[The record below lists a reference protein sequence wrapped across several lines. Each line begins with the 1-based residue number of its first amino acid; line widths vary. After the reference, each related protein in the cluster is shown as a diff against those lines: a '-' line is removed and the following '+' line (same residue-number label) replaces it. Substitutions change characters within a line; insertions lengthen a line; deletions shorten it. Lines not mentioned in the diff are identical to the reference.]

1 MKKQP
6 SDPTIPDAADHQRQ
20 PIILSAPDELPP
32 VLAGQLTPQ
41 IRARTESFYAGVA
54 EMFERW
60 VARRPSPHTQRAYRR
75 DVLSFAEFRGIVWPE
90 QAAKLLLASV
100 ADVQGW
106 RDRMMAE
113 TKAPKTL
120 NRRIA
125 SLSSFYKY
133 LAGAAAELRLPIN
146 VPNPAHAQFIAR
158 ESSDPLDGTRALTAT
173 RARQLMGL
181 PAGDEVLG
189 FRDRAI
195 LKTYLY
201 TGIRLA
207 TACRLRVKDF
217 HLDGE
222 QATLTI
228 SEKGNKHRT
237 IGIHFAAAE
246 ALTEYLAKA
255 GLEAGPVFRARRA
268 VHSTELGERPM
279 SEASMYRVIS
289 RYVARLPGAVKEGVR
304 LYSTHSLRATTA
316 TLLLD
321 AGVDIRKVQELL
333 GHRHVTTTQI
343 YDKRRRTTK
352 ESASHDVPI

>member
-1 MKKQP
+1 MPSTPPRRLRRENEMKKQP
-6 SDPTIPDAADHQRQ
+6 ADRTIPDVDAADETRTSEHGL
-20 PIILSAPDELPP
+20 ILLEAPGELPP
-32 VLAGQLTPQ
+32 LLAGHATRQVH
-41 IRARTESFYAGVA
+41 ARTESFYSGIA
-54 EMFERW
+54 ELFERW

-75 DVLSFAEFRGIVWPE
+75 DVLSFVAFLGLAWPQE
-90 QAAKLLLASV
+90 AARLLLASV
-100 ADVQGW
+100 ADVQRW
-106 RDRMMAE
+106 RDAMLAE

-120 NRRIA
+120 NRRIS

-158 ESSDPLDGTRALTAT
+158 ESSDPLEGTRALTAT

-181 PAGDEVLG
+181 PAGDEVLD

-217 HLDGE
+217 HQDGE

-228 SEKGNKHRT
+228 NEKGNKHRT

-246 ALTEYLAKA
+246 ALAEIL
-255 GLEAGPVFRARRA
+255 
-268 VHSTELGERPM
+268 
-279 SEASMYRVIS
+279 
-289 RYVARLPGAVKEGVR
+289 
-304 LYSTHSLRATTA
+304 
-316 TLLLD
+316 
-321 AGVDIRKVQELL
+321 
-333 GHRHVTTTQI
+333 
-343 YDKRRRTTK
+343 
-352 ESASHDVPI
+352 